1 MVNLLQAYKMRS
13 KRSRRKRN
21 IRKRRKRLLK
31 H

>member
-21 IRKRRKRLLK
+21 IRKSRKRLLK